1 VADARATIKIN
12 VTTDKKDFASAI
24 AQMNGLNSAL
34 GNGSTNSNKFTQ
46 SLNKT
51 TTSFKSYSG
60 GAIGAARAT
69 RGFNNQTMTSQ
80 KLIGVLNKSMRAIFW
95 IVIALGIEFAIT
107 ATTLAS
113 VNAAF
118 TLGRMAVK
126 AYHVSLGL
134 LAGALASVTAAIGVG
149 LATFQE
155 YTAAMTAFSYKGV
168 TDLGDGMEQSSSA
181 MRNFAK
187 DTSLATVGVVAL
199 TQAYSAMAKQA
210 PVSAAQRKALAGA
223 LDFTTTAED
232 PKKAFQSLSQFIG
245 LVTKAKKV
253 DSKATTAA
261 QSVSPE
267 FAKAVAGQKDKSAG
281 AILAALSSGQLA
293 GAAGVS
299 GNYKMQQTLVGQFQ
313 SFLADLVVQLTDFG
327 RKLLEPAKDVLESYY
342 KNFRN
347 TFRRTEGIISG
358 FAKGT
363 MFPGLITIGN
373 SLEEFSVKLLRDY
386 LPKISGGADWL
397 RKTFSDLKASF
408 AQFVNSLDKFRAGSK
423 IITDT
428 FGEPLLA
435 LFKGFGRNAEQ
446 LGYLAEDNEEAFL
459 KWGKALEG
467 LVFSIFDFFAA
478 MKVAFTEALP
488 VLTQIVNG
496 LASLVRGLSAVISL
510 TGTLGGGGGNSG
522 TVGAGMGPVLSSA
535 ITMGLMYAGYKGRR
549 RFGRGGGIGTKTG
562 PSTAS
567 KYGYQQAAMGA
578 PLMQRMFGSPNLMGS
593 GGFLQRTGSA
603 FGRGSFGARAS
614 RGFTATLGGN
624 STSVSNQAAML
635 ATQMY
640 RDQTGRLGLSGFAK
654 AKIGDF
660 DPFTG
665 KTITTAR
672 DLADAQKAR
681 RSLGALSYRD
691 LAKAARTGRP
701 DDLSTPASGRGFKEG
716 TVGRVNPLTGATMNA
731 RQAAMFGIRTKV
743 GGAMTGRVE
752 GMQAGLRGSFTP
764 GLGMAGSLITASGVT
779 SRIGNETARSAVDM
793 GLAGS
798 YFGKRGA
805 IVGAGLG
812 VMSKTTNYAAGAIAG
827 GATGAQI
834 AGTLTA
840 GLPPQAQAIGKAL
853 GFAIGTA
860 VGIFTIR
867 ARRSKTA
874 KGIADQMVQ
883 QTGARSIE
891 ALLNSPTL
899 STLGATEQ
907 IAKDKKIYDRAIEM
921 SKAGSGDQ
929 AVRDY
934 LLSTGTINKEQAKAI
949 DMSDG
954 AFIKQLES
962 NSAALK
968 MQGESY
974 VKFENNVNALTLST
988 GKSREEIFKL
998 AKETGVNLFDASKNL
1013 TQNFSDLGLS
1023 MRKTAQDIKNS
1034 MQDIRTSALSELD
1047 QMRARRESFEALRS
1061 SQKDLTELGAGAT
1074 QDDFAN
1080 YQKTMSDYVSMAF
1093 PDDPAK
1099 QMDVFRSFATG
1110 SMFSDPTSPF
1120 FGNTG
1125 LKDAFYRTQNIG
1137 GFLVSAQSGAQA
1149 AATNAYKGYSSK
1161 IATPGISGLLN
1172 MGGAQFARGDIA
1184 GNVLNERIA
1193 SAISAGTFNQTGFE
1207 SFLKEGDMSN
1217 INNAS
1222 EIMALLE
1229 SYGVKFEGND
1239 KMALQTQNN
1248 LEAAILS
1255 GSLDKVATELH
1266 QQFLQAIETGFD
1278 ASPEWWETQ
1287 PQWWRDMLNAGLVG
1301 PTGTTPDTSSP
1312 RRGMIG
1318 DTSTSRTLG
1327 RTLSAHS
1334 RFDSALTGSRKITSA
1349 FRTFGLGSPSSDH
1362 AAGRAY
1368 DLTGQNL
1375 GQYAKM
1381 ISDSGGFAEFH
1392 GSASSRHLHVVPP
1405 LGDTSVSRV
1414 TSGKGTSSGG
1424 GVAVAPVTVNVYG
1437 TQNQS
1442 PQEIAKQ
1449 VIYEI
1454 EKAQRNFRERY

>member
-1 VADARATIKIN
+1 MADARATIKIN

-34 GNGSTNSNKFTQ
+34 GDGSTNSNKFTQ

-51 TTSFKSYSG
+51 TASFKSYSG
-60 GAIGAARAT
+60 GAIGAAKST

-80 KLIGVLNKSMRAIFW
+80 KLIGALNKSMRAIFW

-107 ATTLAS
+107 AATLAS

-118 TLGRMAVK
+118 TVGRMAVK

-134 LAGALASVTAAIGVG
+134 LAGALASVTAAVGIG
-149 LATFQE
+149 LAAFQE

-168 TDLGDGMEQSSSA
+168 NDLGDGMEQSSSA

-187 DTSLATVGVVAL
+187 DTSLATMGVVAL

-253 DSKATTAA
+253 DSKATRAA

-281 AILAALSSGQLA
+281 AILASLSSGQLA
-293 GAAGVS
+293 TSAGVS

-313 SFLADLVVQLTDFG
+313 SFLTDLVVQLTDFG
-327 RKLLEPAKDVLESYY
+327 RKLLEPAKDVLESFY

-347 TFRRTEGIISG
+347 AFRRTEGIISG
-358 FAKGT
+358 FATGT
-363 MFPGLITIGN
+363 MMPGLITIGDTI
-373 SLEEFSVKLLRDY
+373 EEFSVKLLRDY
-386 LPKISGGADWL
+386 LPKISGGANWL

-435 LFKGFGRNAEQ
+435 LIKGFGRNAEQ

-467 LVFSIFDFFAA
+467 LIFSLFDFFAA

-510 TGTLGGGGGNSG
+510 TGTLGGGGGKSG
-522 TVGAGMGPVLSSA
+522 TINAGMGPVLSSA
-535 ITMGLMYAGYKGRR
+535 ITMGLMYAGFKGRR
-549 RFGRGGGIGTKTG
+549 RNRRDGGFGVKAG
-562 PSTAS
+562 PTASS
-567 KYGYQQAAMGA
+567 KYGYQQASINQSLSQKLFGELGVSGA
-578 PLMQRMFGSPNLMGS
+578 VS
-593 GGFLQRTGSA
+593 RTGSA
-603 FGRGSFGARAS
+603 FSRGRSFGS
-614 RGFTATLGGN
+614 KFSGGFTALLGGN
-624 STSVSNQAAML
+624 SRSVSNQAAI
-635 ATQMY
+635 AANQIY
-640 RDQTGRLGLSGFAK
+640 RQQTGRNMDSGFTRT
-654 AKIGDF
+654 GDVGSF
-660 DPFTG
+660 DEFLG
-665 KTITTAR
+665 RNIVDRRDRAR
-672 DLADAQKAR
+672 AELSR
-681 RSLGALSYRD
+681 RSLKRLKYSE
-691 LAKAARTGRP
+691 LAKAAGTGDARY
-701 DDLSTPASGRGFKEG
+701 LSTTAAGSGFANA
-716 TVGRVNPLTGATMNA
+716 TVGRTNPLTGATMSA
-731 RQAAMFGIRTKV
+731 RQAAMFGLRTKV

-752 GMQAGLRGSFTP
+752 AMQAGLRGSFTP
-764 GLGMAGSLITASGVT
+764 GLGIAGSMISATGVT
-779 SRIGNETARSAVDM
+779 SKIGNDTARSAVDM

-798 YFGKRGA
+798 YFGKKG
-805 IVGAGLG
+805 IVVGAGLG
-812 VMSKTTNYAAGAIAG
+812 VLSKTTNYAAGAIAG

-834 AGTLTA
+834 AGTITA

-860 VGIFTIR
+860 VGIFTVKS
-867 ARRSKTA
+867 RRTKIA
-874 KGIADQMVQ
+874 KSIADEMVRG
-883 QTGARSIE
+883 TGARSIE
-891 ALLNSPTL
+891 ALLKSPTL
-899 STLGATEQ
+899 STASAV
-907 IAKDKKIYDRAIEM
+907 AKLEKDQNIYQKAISM
-921 SKAGSGDQ
+921 SKSGSGDQ

-934 LLSTGTINKEQAKAI
+934 LLSTGTITKDQAKSI
-949 DMSDG
+949 DMGDG
-954 AFIKQLES
+954 AFIQQLES
-962 NSAALK
+962 NSTALK

-974 VKFENNVNALTLST
+974 KKFENNVNALSLST
-988 GKSREEIFKL
+988 GKSRAEIFKL
-998 AKETGVNLFDASKNL
+998 AKETGVNLFDATKSL
-1013 TQNFSDLGLS
+1013 TENVSDLGLT
-1023 MRKTAQDIKNS
+1023 MRQTADSIKNS
-1034 MQDIRTSALSELD
+1034 MQDIRATALNELD
-1047 QMRARRESFEALRS
+1047 KIRDRRESFNALQS
-1061 SQKDLTELGAGAT
+1061 SQKDLADLGAGAT

-1080 YQKTMSDYVSMAF
+1080 YQKVMSDYVASAF

-1099 QMDVFRSFATG
+1099 QMEVFRSFATG
-1110 SMFSDPTSPF
+1110 AMFTDPTSPF
-1120 FGNTG
+1120 FGNKG
-1125 LKDAFYRTQNIG
+1125 LQEAFTRTQDVG
-1137 GFLVSAQSGAQA
+1137 GILMSGQNNAQA
-1149 AATNAYKGYSSK
+1149 AMNSMALGYGSK

-1172 MGGAQFARGDIA
+1172 LGGAQFARGDVA

-1193 SAISAGTFNQTGFE
+1193 AAISGGTFNQTGFE
-1207 SFLKEGDMSN
+1207 QFLKTGDMSN
-1217 INNAS
+1217 INNAA
-1222 EIMALLE
+1222 EIMKKLE
-1229 SYGVKFEGND
+1229 EYGVKFQAD
-1239 KMALQTQNN
+1239 DATALQTQNN

-1266 QQFLQAIETGFD
+1266 QQFLDAIETGFD
-1278 ASPEWWETQ
+1278 STPEWWETQ
-1287 PQWWRDMLNAGLVG
+1287 PKWWTEMLAAGLIG
-1301 PTGTTPDTSSP
+1301 GDTTSS

-1405 LGDTSVSRV
+1405 LGDTSVTRV

-1437 TQNQS
+1437 AQNQS

-1449 VIYEI
+1449 VIQEI
-1454 EKAQRNFRERY
+1454 ERAQRNWRERY

>member
-1 VADARATIKIN
+1 MADARATIKIN
-12 VTTDKKDFASAI
+12 VTTDKKDFASALG
-24 AQMNGLNSAL
+24 QMNALNAAL

-51 TTSFKSYSG
+51 TTSFRSYSG
-60 GAIGAARAT
+60 GAMGAVKAT

-80 KLIGVLNKSMRAIFW
+80 KLLGVLNKSMRAIFW
-95 IVIALGIEFAIT
+95 VVIALGIEFAIT
-107 ATTLAS
+107 AATLAS
-113 VNAAF
+113 VNLAF

-126 AYHVSLGL
+126 AYQVSLGL
-134 LAGALASVTAAIGVG
+134 LAGALASVTAAVGIGI
-149 LATFQE
+149 AAFQE

-168 TDLGDGMEQSSSA
+168 SDLGDGMEQSSSA

-199 TQAYSAMAKQA
+199 TQAYTAMAKQA

-267 FAKAVAGQKDKSAG
+267 FAKAVAGQKDKSSG

-293 GAAGVS
+293 GVAGVT

-313 SFLADLVVQLTDFG
+313 SFLTDLVMQLSDFG
-327 RKLLEPAKDVLESYY
+327 RKLLEPAKDVLESFY

-347 TFRRTEGIISG
+347 TFRRTESIISE
-358 FAKGT
+358 FATAK
-363 MFPGLITIGN
+363 MLPGLMTIGD

-408 AQFVNSLDKFRAGSK
+408 AQFVKSLDKFRAGSK

-435 LFKGFGRNAEQ
+435 LVKGFGRNAEQ

-467 LVFSIFDFFAA
+467 LIFSVFDFFAA

-510 TGTLGGGGGNSG
+510 TGTLGGGGGKSG
-522 TVGAGMGPVLSSA
+522 TIDAGMGPVLSSA
-535 ITMGLMYAGYKGRR
+535 LTMGLMYAGFKGRR
-549 RFGRGGGIGTKTG
+549 RFRGRGGGVGAKSG
-562 PSTAS
+562 PATAS
-567 KYGYQQAAMGA
+567 AYGYRQAAMYR
-578 PLMQRMFGSPNLMGS
+578 PLSRALFGDF
-593 GGFLQRTGSA
+593 GFGEAGT
-603 FGRGSFGARAS
+603 RAS
-614 RGFTATLGGN
+614 SAYARKGGIGSRLFDSGSILLGGN
-624 STSVSNQAAML
+624 QNSVSNKGARIAVES
-635 ATQMY
+635 Y
-640 RDQTGRLGLSGFAK
+640 RGQTGRNARTGMVK
-654 AKIGDF
+654 AKIGEF
-660 DPFTG
+660 DPITG
-665 KTITTAR
+665 KQITNVAGLTA
-672 DLADAQKAR
+672 AKKAR
-681 RSLGALSYRD
+681 ASLSRLSYGD
-691 LAKAARTGRP
+691 LLKAARSGDPRFMNTA
-701 DDLSTPASGRGFKEG
+701 ASGAEFADA
-716 TVGRVNPLTGATMNA
+716 ATKNMSN
-731 RQAAMFGIRTKV
+731 RQAAMFGLRTKF

-752 GMQAGLRGSFTP
+752 AMQAGLRGSFTP

-779 SRIGNETARSAVDM
+779 SKIGNDTARSGVEM

-805 IVGAGLG
+805 IAGAGVG
-812 VMSKTTNYAAGAIAG
+812 VLSQTTNYLAGSIAG

-834 AGTLTA
+834 AGALTA

-860 VGIFTIR
+860 VGIFTVR
-867 ARRSKTA
+867 ARRTKIA
-874 KGIADQMVQ
+874 KGVADSMVQ

-891 ALLNSPTL
+891 ALLKSPIL
-899 STLGATEQ
+899 STVSATAA
-907 IAKDKKIYDRAIEM
+907 IAKDTKIYDKAIAM
-921 SKAGSGDQ
+921 SRGGSGDS

-934 LLSTGTINKEQAKAI
+934 LLSTGTITQQQAQSI
-949 DMSDG
+949 DMNDG
-954 AFIKQLES
+954 GFIDQLES
-962 NSAALK
+962 NNTALK

-974 VKFENNVNALTLST
+974 KKFENNLNALTLST
-988 GKSREEIFKL
+988 GKSRAEIFKL
-998 AKETGVNLFDASKNL
+998 AKETGVNLFDASRSL
-1013 TQNFSDLGLS
+1013 TQNFSDLGQS
-1023 MRKTAQDIKNS
+1023 MRKTAEDIKNA
-1034 MQDIRTSALSELD
+1034 MQDIRTSALNELD
-1047 QMRARRESFEALRS
+1047 KVRARRQSFEALQS
-1061 SQKDLTELGAGAT
+1061 SQKDLSELGAGAT

-1080 YQKTMSDYVSMAF
+1080 YQKTMSDFVASAF

-1099 QMDVFRSFATG
+1099 QMEVFRSFANG
-1110 SMFSDPTSPF
+1110 SIFTDPSSPF
-1120 FGNTG
+1120 FGNKG
-1125 LKDAFYRTQNIG
+1125 LETAFNRIQDIG
-1137 GFLVSAQSGAQA
+1137 GGLMISGRSAAGA
-1149 AATNAYKGYSSK
+1149 AANTAYKGYASQ

-1172 MGGAQFARGDIA
+1172 LGGAQFARGDVA
-1184 GNVLNERIA
+1184 GNVINERIA
-1193 SAISAGTFNQTGFE
+1193 AAISSGTFNQTGFE
-1207 SFLKEGDMSN
+1207 QFLKTGDMSN
-1217 INNAS
+1217 INNSA
-1222 EIMALLE
+1222 EIMKLLE
-1229 SYGVKFEGND
+1229 GFGVQFQAGD
-1239 KMALQTQNN
+1239 STALQTQNN
-1248 LEAAILS
+1248 LEAAILA
-1255 GSLDKVATELH
+1255 GSLDKVAVELH
-1266 QQFLQAIETGFD
+1266 QQFLDAIETGFD
-1278 ASPEWWETQ
+1278 STPEWWETQ
-1287 PQWWRDMLNAGLVG
+1287 PKWWTEMLAAGLIG
-1301 PTGTTPDTSSP
+1301 GDTTSS

-1381 ISDSGGFAEFH
+1381 ISESGGFAEFH

-1405 LGDTSVSRV
+1405 LGDTSVTRV
-1414 TSGKGTSSGG
+1414 SSGKGSSSSGG
-1424 GVAVAPVTVNVYG
+1424 GVALAPVTVNVYG
-1437 TQNQS
+1437 AENQS
-1442 PQEIAKQ
+1442 PQDIARQ
-1449 VIYEI
+1449 VVQEI
-1454 EKAQRNFRERY
+1454 ERAQRNWRERY

>member
-1 VADARATIKIN
+1 MADARATIKIN

-60 GAIGAARAT
+60 GAMGAVKAT
-69 RGFNNQTMTSQ
+69 RGFNNQTLTSQ
-80 KLIGVLNKSMRAIFW
+80 KLIGALNKSMRAIFW

-107 ATTLAS
+107 AATLAS

-118 TLGRMAVK
+118 TVGRMAVK

-149 LATFQE
+149 LAAFQE

-168 TDLGDGMEQSSSA
+168 NELGDGMEQSSSA

-187 DTSLATVGVVAL
+187 DTSLATMGVVAL
-199 TQAYSAMAKQA
+199 TQAYSTMAKQA

-253 DSKATTAA
+253 DSKATRAA

-281 AILAALSSGQLA
+281 AILASLSSGQLA
-293 GAAGVS
+293 TSAGVS

-313 SFLADLVVQLTDFG
+313 SFLTDLVVQLTDFG
-327 RKLLEPAKDVLESYY
+327 RKLLEPAKDVLDSFY

-347 TFRRTEGIISG
+347 AFRRTEGIISG
-358 FAKGT
+358 FATGT
-363 MFPGLITIGN
+363 MMPGLITIGN
-373 SLEEFSVKLLRDY
+373 TIEEFSVKLLRDY

-496 LASLVRGLSAVISL
+496 LASLIRGLSAVISL

-522 TVGAGMGPVLSSA
+522 TVNAGMGPVLSA
-535 ITMGLMYAGYKGRR
+535 ALTMGLMYGGFKGRR

-567 KYGYQQAAMGA
+567 KYGYQQAAMNQ
-578 PLMQRMFGSPNLMGS
+578 PLSQALFGQLGF
-593 GGFLQRTGSA
+593 GGVIGRTGSA
-603 FGRGSFGARAS
+603 ISGGRSFGS
-614 RGFTATLGGN
+614 KISGGFTAMLGGN
-624 STSVSNQAAML
+624 SRSVANQGAIAAN
-635 ATQMY
+635 TMY
-640 RDQTGRLGLSGFAK
+640 RQQTGRNATSGLTIP
-654 AKIGDF
+654 KIGDF
-660 DPFTG
+660 DPYTG
-665 KTITTAR
+665 KTITSAK
-672 DLADAQKAR
+672 DLADARRAR
-681 RSLGALSYRD
+681 RSLNRLTYRD
-691 LAKAARTGRP
+691 LLKTARTGDARN
-701 DDLSTPASGRGFKEG
+701 LSTSAAGSGFAKT
-716 TVGRVNPLTGATMNA
+716 TVGRTNPLTGATMNA
-731 RQAAMFGIRTKV
+731 RQAAMFGIRSKV

-752 GMQAGLRGSFTP
+752 AMQAGLRGSFTP

-812 VMSKTTNYAAGAIAG
+812 VMSKTTNYLAGSIAG

-834 AGTLTA
+834 AGVITA

-860 VGIFTIR
+860 VGIFTVR
-867 ARRSKTA
+867 ARRTKIA
-874 KGIADQMVQ
+874 KGVADAMVQ

-891 ALLNSPTL
+891 ALLKSPIL
-899 STLGATEQ
+899 STVSATAQ
-907 IAKDKKIYDRAIEM
+907 ITKDTKIYDKAIAM
-921 SKAGSGDQ
+921 SRGGTSDS

-934 LLSTGTINKEQAKAI
+934 LLSTGTITQQQAQAI
-949 DMSDG
+949 DMNDG
-954 AFIKQLES
+954 GFIDQLES
-962 NSAALK
+962 NNLALK

-974 VKFENNVNALTLST
+974 KKFENNINALTLST
-988 GKSREEIFKL
+988 GKSRAEIFKL
-998 AKETGVNLFDASKNL
+998 AKETGVNLFDATKSL

-1023 MRKTAQDIKNS
+1023 MRKTAEDIKNA
-1034 MQDIRTSALSELD
+1034 MQDIRTSALNELD
-1047 QMRARRESFEALRS
+1047 KVRARRESFEALQS
-1061 SQKDLTELGAGAT
+1061 SQRDLAELGAGAT

-1080 YQKTMSDYVSMAF
+1080 YQRTMSDFVAAAF

-1099 QMDVFRSFATG
+1099 QMAVFRGFASG
-1110 SMFSDPTSPF
+1110 SMFTDPSSPF
-1120 FGNTG
+1120 FGNKG
-1125 LKDAFYRTQNIG
+1125 LETAFNRTQDIG
-1137 GFLVSAQSGAQA
+1137 GGLMISGRSAAQA
-1149 AATNAYKGYSSK
+1149 AANTAYQGYASK
-1161 IATPGISGLLN
+1161 IATPGISGMLN
-1172 MGGAQFARGDIA
+1172 LSGAQFARGDVA
-1184 GNVLNERIA
+1184 GNVINERIA
-1193 SAISAGTFNQTGFE
+1193 AAISGGTFNQTGFE
-1207 SFLKEGDMSN
+1207 EFLKTGDMTN
-1217 INNAS
+1217 ITNSA
-1222 EIMALLE
+1222 EIMKLLE
-1229 SYGVKFEGND
+1229 GFGVQFQAGD
-1239 KMALQTQNN
+1239 ATALQTQNN
-1248 LEAAILS
+1248 LEAAILA

-1266 QQFLQAIETGFD
+1266 QQFLDAIETGFD
-1278 ASPEWWETQ
+1278 STPEWWETQ
-1287 PQWWRDMLNAGLVG
+1287 PKWWTEMLAAGFVG
-1301 PTGTTPDTSSP
+1301 GDTTSS

-1405 LGDTSVSRV
+1405 LGDTSVTRV
-1414 TSGKGTSSGG
+1414 SSGKGSSSSGG
-1424 GVAVAPVTVNVYG
+1424 GVALAPVTVNVYG
-1437 TQNQS
+1437 AENQS
-1442 PQEIAKQ
+1442 PQDIARQ
-1449 VIYEI
+1449 VIQEI
-1454 EKAQRNFRERY
+1454 ERAQRNWRERY

>member
-12 VTTDKKDFASAI
+12 VTTDKKDFASALG
-24 AQMNGLNSAL
+24 QMNALNAAL

-51 TTSFKSYSG
+51 TTSFRSYSG
-60 GAIGAARAT
+60 GAMGAVKAT

-80 KLIGVLNKSMRAIFW
+80 KLLGVLNKSMRAIFFV
-95 IVIALGIEFAIT
+95 VIALGIEFAIT
-107 ATTLAS
+107 AATLAS
-113 VNAAF
+113 VNLAF

-126 AYHVSLGL
+126 AYQVSLGL
-134 LAGALASVTAAIGVG
+134 LAGALASVTAAVGIGI
-149 LATFQE
+149 AAFQE

-168 TDLGDGMEQSSSA
+168 SDLGDGMEQSSSA

-199 TQAYSAMAKQA
+199 TQAYTAMAKQA

-267 FAKAVAGQKDKSAG
+267 FAKAVAGQKDKSSG

-293 GAAGVS
+293 GVAGVA

-313 SFLADLVVQLTDFG
+313 SFLTDLVMQLSDFG
-327 RKLLEPAKDVLESYY
+327 RKLLEPAKDVLESFY

-347 TFRRTEGIISG
+347 TFRRTETIISE
-358 FAKGT
+358 FATAK
-363 MFPGLITIGN
+363 MLPGLMTIGD

-408 AQFVNSLDKFRAGSK
+408 AQFVKSLDKFRAGSK

-435 LFKGFGRNAEQ
+435 LVKGFGRNAEQ

-467 LVFSIFDFFAA
+467 LIFSVFDFFAA

-510 TGTLGGGGGNSG
+510 TGTLGGGGGKSG
-522 TVGAGMGPVLSSA
+522 TIDAGMGPVLSSA
-535 ITMGLMYAGYKGRR
+535 LTMGLMYAGFKGRR
-549 RFGRGGGIGTKTG
+549 RFRGRGGGVGAKSG

-567 KYGYQQAAMGA
+567 AYGYRQAAMYRPLSGA
-578 PLMQRMFGSPNLMGS
+578 LFGDF
-593 GGFLQRTGSA
+593 GFGEAGT
-603 FGRGSFGARAS
+603 RAS
-614 RGFTATLGGN
+614 SAYARKGSIGSRLFNSGSILLGGN
-624 STSVSNQAAML
+624 QDSVSNKGARIAVES
-635 ATQMY
+635 Y
-640 RDQTGRLGLSGFAK
+640 RGQTGRNARTGMAK
-654 AKIGDF
+654 AKIGEF
-660 DPFTG
+660 DPITG
-665 KTITTAR
+665 KQITNVTGLTA
-672 DLADAQKAR
+672 AKKAR
-681 RSLGALSYRD
+681 ASLSRLSYGD
-691 LAKAARTGRP
+691 LLKAARSGDPRFMNTA
-701 DDLSTPASGRGFKEG
+701 ASGAEFA
-716 TVGRVNPLTGATMNA
+716 NAATLNMSN
-731 RQAAMFGIRTKV
+731 RQAAMFGLRTKM

-752 GMQAGLRGSFTP
+752 AMQAGLRGSFTP

-779 SRIGNETARSAVDM
+779 SKIGNDTARSGVEM

-805 IVGAGLG
+805 IAGAGVG
-812 VMSKTTNYAAGAIAG
+812 VLSQTTNYLAGSIAG

-834 AGTLTA
+834 AGALTA

-853 GFAIGTA
+853 GFAVGTA

-867 ARRSKTA
+867 ARRKNIA
-874 KGIADQMVQ
+874 KGIADDMVR

-899 STLGATEQ
+899 STASAMTKIEADQ
-907 IAKDKKIYDRAIEM
+907 KIYQKAISM
-921 SKAGSGDQ
+921 ARGGSGDGD
-929 AVRDY
+929 VRDY
-934 LLSTGTINKEQAKAI
+934 LLSTGAINAEQAKSI
-949 DMSDG
+949 DKSDG
-954 AFIKQLES
+954 AFIDQLES
-962 NSAALK
+962 NSKALK

-974 VKFENNVNALTLST
+974 KKFENNVNALTLAS
-988 GKSREEIFKL
+988 GKSRAEIFKL
-998 AKETGVNLFDASKNL
+998 AKETGTNLFDATKSL
-1013 TQNFSDLGLS
+1013 TENFSDLGLT
-1023 MRKTAQDIKNS
+1023 MRQTADSIKNS
-1034 MQDIRTSALSELD
+1034 MQDIRATALNELD
-1047 QMRARRESFEALRS
+1047 QIRSRRESFEGLRS
-1061 SQKDLTELGAGAT
+1061 SQQDLLDLGAGAT
-1074 QDDFAN
+1074 QQDFAN
-1080 YQKTMSDYVSMAF
+1080 YTQTMSDFVASTY

-1099 QMDVFRSFATG
+1099 QLEVFRSFATG
-1110 SMFSDPTSPF
+1110 SMFTDPTSPF

-1125 LKDAFYRTQNIG
+1125 LQEAFTRTQDVG
-1137 GFLVSAQSGAQA
+1137 GVLTSGQNNSQA
-1149 AATNAYKGYSSK
+1149 AFNTLASGYGSK
-1161 IATPGISGLLN
+1161 IGTPGIAGLLN
-1172 MGGAQFARGDIA
+1172 IGGAQFARGDIA
-1184 GNVLNERIA
+1184 GNVLTERIA
-1193 SAISAGTFNQTGFE
+1193 ESITGGTFNQTGFE
-1207 SFLKEGDMSN
+1207 TFLKTGDMSN
-1217 INNAS
+1217 INNAA
-1222 EIMALLE
+1222 EIMKKLE
-1229 SYGVKFEGND
+1229 EYGIKFQAGD
-1239 KMALQTQNN
+1239 ATALQTQNN

-1266 QQFLQAIETGFD
+1266 QQFLDAIASGFD

-1287 PQWWRDMLNAGLVG
+1287 PQWWREMINSGFVKPG
-1301 PTGTTPDTSSP
+1301 DTSSP
-1312 RRGMIG
+1312 RRGGIG
-1318 DTSTSRTLG
+1318 DTSTSKNLR
-1327 RTLSAHS
+1327 RTLSSHAK
-1334 RFDSALTGSRKITSA
+1334 FDSALTGSRNVTSS

-1381 ISDSGGFAEFH
+1381 VSDSGGFAEFH
-1392 GSASSRHLHVVPP
+1392 GAGGSRHLHVVPP
-1405 LGDTSVSRV
+1405 LGDTRV
-1414 TSGKGTSSGG
+1414 TRASSGMGGSSGG
-1424 GVAVAPVTVNVYG
+1424 GGVSTAPVTVNVYG
-1437 TQNQS
+1437 AESQS
-1442 PQEIAKQ
+1442 PQEIARQ

>member
-1 VADARATIKIN
+1 MADARATIKIN

-24 AQMNGLNSAL
+24 AQMNGLNRAL

-51 TTSFKSYSG
+51 TTSFRSYSH
-60 GAIGAARAT
+60 GAMGAVKAT

-107 ATTLAS
+107 AATLAS

-118 TLGRMAVK
+118 TLGRMTVK

-149 LATFQE
+149 LAAFQE

-168 TDLGDGMEQSSSA
+168 SDLGDGMEQSSSA

-267 FAKAVAGQKDKSAG
+267 FAKAVAGQKDKSSG

-299 GNYKMQQTLVGQFQ
+299 GNYKMQQTLAGQFQ
-313 SFLADLVVQLTDFG
+313 SFLTDLVVQLTDFG

-347 TFRRTEGIISG
+347 TLRRTEGIITRFS
-358 FAKGT
+358 KGK
-363 MFPGLITIGN
+363 MFPGLTTIGN

-386 LPKISGGADWL
+386 LPKISGGANWL
-397 RKTFSDLKASF
+397 RKTFYDLKVSF
-408 AQFVNSLDKFRAGSK
+408 AQFVQSLDKFRAGSK

-428 FGEPLLA
+428 FGGPLLA
-435 LFKGFGRNAEQ
+435 LFKGFGRNAES
-446 LGYLAEDNEEAFL
+446 LGYLAEDNAEAFL
-459 KWGKALEG
+459 KWGNALEG
-467 LVFSIFDFFAA
+467 LIFSLFDFFAA

-522 TVGAGMGPVLSSA
+522 TVNAGMGPVLSSA
-535 ITMGLMYAGYKGRR
+535 ITLGLLYGGFKGRR

-567 KYGYQQAAMGA
+567 KYGYQQAAMGR
-578 PLMQRMFGSPNLMGS
+578 PLSQALFGTLGF
-593 GGFLQRTGSA
+593 GGAIGRTGSA
-603 FGRGSFGARAS
+603 ISRGRGFGS
-614 RGFTATLGGN
+614 KMSGGFTALLGGN
-624 STSVSNQAAML
+624 SRSVSNQGAIV

-640 RDQTGRLGLSGFAK
+640 RQQTGRNVTSGFTMPMM
-654 AKIGDF
+654 GTF
-660 DPFTG
+660 DPYTG
-665 KTITTAR
+665 KTINTAR
-672 DLADAQKAR
+672 DLTDARKAR
-681 RSLGALSYRD
+681 RSLNTLRYRD
-691 LAKAARTGRP
+691 LAKAARTGDARN
-701 DDLSTPASGRGFKEG
+701 LSTTAAGSGFANA
-716 TVGRVNPLTGATMNA
+716 TVGRTNPFTGATMTA
-731 RQAAMFGIRTKV
+731 RQAAMFGIRSKI

-752 GMQAGLRGSFTP
+752 AMQAGLRGSFTP

-779 SRIGNETARSAVDM
+779 SKIGNETARSAVDM

-805 IVGAGLG
+805 IIGAGLG
-812 VMSKTTNYAAGAIAG
+812 VMSKTTNYGAGALAG

-840 GLPPQAQAIGKAL
+840 GLGPQAQAIGKAL
-853 GFAIGTA
+853 GFAVGTA
-860 VGIFTIR
+860 VGIFTVR

-874 KGIADQMVQ
+874 KSIADQMVR

-907 IAKDKKIYDRAIEM
+907 IAKDKKIYDKAIEM
-921 SKAGSGDQ
+921 SKGGAGDQ

-949 DMSDG
+949 DMNDG

-962 NSAALK
+962 NSTALK

-974 VKFENNVNALTLST
+974 KKFENNVNALTLST

-998 AKETGVNLFDASKNL
+998 AKTTGTDLFDASRSL
-1013 TQNFSDLGLS
+1013 TENFSDLGLA
-1023 MRKTAQDIKNS
+1023 MRKTADDIKNS
-1034 MQDIRTSALSELD
+1034 MQDIRTSALNELD
-1047 QMRARRESFEALRS
+1047 QLRAKRESFESLRS
-1061 SQKDLTELGAGAT
+1061 SQKDLMELGAGAT

-1099 QMDVFRSFATG
+1099 QMAVFKSFADG
-1110 SMFSDPTSPF
+1110 SMFTDPSSPM
-1120 FGNTG
+1120 FGNKG
-1125 LKDAFYRTQNIG
+1125 LQDAFYRTQNIG
-1137 GFLVSAQSGAQA
+1137 GFLVNAQSNAQVA
-1149 AATNAYKGYSSK
+1149 ANSMFQGYASK

-1172 MGGAQFARGDIA
+1172 LGGTQFARGDIA

-1193 SAISAGTFNQTGFE
+1193 SAIGSGTFNQRGFE
-1207 SFLKEGDMSN
+1207 TFLKEGDMSN
-1217 INNAS
+1217 INNSA
-1222 EIMALLE
+1222 EIMKLLE
-1229 SYGVKFEGND
+1229 SFGVQFQAGD
-1239 KMALQTQNN
+1239 STALQTQNN

-1301 PTGTTPDTSSP
+1301 TTGDTGSP
-1312 RRGMIG
+1312 RRGGIG
-1318 DTSTSRTLG
+1318 DTSTSRTLR

-1392 GSASSRHLHVVPP
+1392 GAGGSRHLHVVPP
-1405 LGDTSVSRV
+1405 LGDTSVTKSSSSRGP
-1414 TSGKGTSSGG
+1414 SAGGG
-1424 GVAVAPVTVNVYG
+1424 GVAMAPVTVNVYG
-1437 TQNQS
+1437 AQNQS
-1442 PQEIAKQ
+1442 PQEIAQK
-1449 VIYEI
+1449 VIHEI

>member
-51 TTSFKSYSG
+51 TTSFRSYSG
-60 GAIGAARAT
+60 GAMGAVKAT

-80 KLIGVLNKSMRAIFW
+80 KLIGALNKSMRAIFW

-107 ATTLAS
+107 AATLAS

-118 TLGRMAVK
+118 TVGRMAVK

-134 LAGALASVTAAIGVG
+134 LAGALASVTAAVGIG
-149 LATFQE
+149 LAAFQE

-168 TDLGDGMEQSSSA
+168 NDLGDGMEQSSSA

-187 DTSLATVGVVAL
+187 DTSLATMGVVAL

-253 DSKATTAA
+253 DSKATRAA

-281 AILAALSSGQLA
+281 AILASLSSGQLA
-293 GAAGVS
+293 TSAGVS

-313 SFLADLVVQLTDFG
+313 SFLTDLVVQLTDFG
-327 RKLLEPAKDVLESYY
+327 RKLLEPAKDVLESFY

-347 TFRRTEGIISG
+347 AFRRTEGIISG
-358 FAKGT
+358 FATGT
-363 MFPGLITIGN
+363 MMPGLITIGDTI
-373 SLEEFSVKLLRDY
+373 EEFSVKLLRDY

-435 LFKGFGRNAEQ
+435 LVKGFGRNAEQ

-467 LVFSIFDFFAA
+467 LIFSIFDFFAA

-510 TGTLGGGGGNSG
+510 TGTLGGGGGKSG
-522 TVGAGMGPVLSSA
+522 TINAGMGPVLSSA
-535 ITMGLMYAGYKGRR
+535 LTMGLMYAGYKGRR
-549 RFGRGGGIGTKTG
+549 RNRRGEGFGIKDG
-562 PSTAS
+562 PTAAS
-567 KYGYQQAAMGA
+567 KYGYQQAAMGRPMLQTLFGESGGGISA
-578 PLMQRMFGSPNLMGS
+578 ARSAYSRGRTFGSKIS
-593 GGFLQRTGSA
+593 GGFIGLMS
-603 FGRGSFGARAS
+603 
-614 RGFTATLGGN
+614 GN
-624 STSVSNQAAML
+624 SRTVSNQAAIV
-635 ATQMY
+635 ANQMY
-640 RDQTGRLGLSGFAK
+640 RQQTGRLMDSGFSKTGVIGDMDEFLGRRIADKTDRRMAFQARKSLKRLRYSELLKAAGTGEARDLNTPAAGSGFA
-654 AKIGDF
+654 
-660 DPFTG
+660 
-665 KTITTAR
+665 
-672 DLADAQKAR
+672 DA
-681 RSLGALSYRD
+681 
-691 LAKAARTGRP
+691 
-701 DDLSTPASGRGFKEG
+701 
-716 TVGRVNPLTGATMNA
+716 TVGRPNPLTGRTMSA
-731 RQAAMFGIRTKV
+731 RQAAMFGLRTKV

-752 GMQAGLRGSFTP
+752 AMQAGLRGSFTP
-764 GLGMAGSLITASGVT
+764 GLGMAGSMISATGITSK
-779 SRIGNETARSAVDM
+779 IGNETARSAVDM

-798 YFGKRGA
+798 YFGKKGM

-812 VMSKTTNYAAGAIAG
+812 VLSKTTNYAAGAIAG

-834 AGTLTA
+834 AGTITA

-860 VGIFTIR
+860 VGIFTVKS
-867 ARRSKTA
+867 RRTKIA
-874 KGIADQMVQ
+874 KSIADEMVRG
-883 QTGARSIE
+883 TGARSIE
-891 ALLNSPTL
+891 ALLKSPTL
-899 STLGATEQ
+899 STASALTKIE
-907 IAKDKKIYDRAIEM
+907 KDQNIYQKAISM
-921 SKAGSGDQ
+921 SKSGSGDQ

-934 LLSTGTINKEQAKAI
+934 LLSTGTITKDQAKSI
-949 DMSDG
+949 DMGDE
-954 AFIKQLES
+954 AFINQLES
-962 NSAALK
+962 NSTALK

-974 VKFENNVNALTLST
+974 KKFENNVNALSLST
-988 GKSREEIFKL
+988 GKSRAEIFKL
-998 AKETGVNLFDASKNL
+998 AKETGVNLFDATKSL
-1013 TQNFSDLGLS
+1013 TENVSDLGLT
-1023 MRKTAQDIKNS
+1023 MRQTADSIKNS
-1034 MQDIRTSALSELD
+1034 MQDIRTTALNELD
-1047 QMRARRESFEALRS
+1047 KIRDKREAFNALQS
-1061 SQKDLTELGAGAT
+1061 SQKDLADLGAGAT

-1080 YQKTMSDYVSMAF
+1080 YQKVMSDYVASAF

-1099 QMDVFRSFATG
+1099 QMEVFRSFATG
-1110 SMFSDPTSPF
+1110 AMFTDPTSPF
-1120 FGNTG
+1120 FGNKG
-1125 LKDAFYRTQNIG
+1125 LQEAFTRTQDVG
-1137 GFLVSAQSGAQA
+1137 GILMSGQNNAQA
-1149 AATNAYKGYSSK
+1149 AMNSMALGYGSK

-1172 MGGAQFARGDIA
+1172 LGGAQFARGDVA

-1193 SAISAGTFNQTGFE
+1193 AAISGGTFNQTGFE
-1207 SFLKEGDMSN
+1207 QFLKTGDMSN
-1217 INNAS
+1217 INNSA
-1222 EIMALLE
+1222 EIMKLLE
-1229 SYGVKFEGND
+1229 SFGVQFQAGD
-1239 KMALQTQNN
+1239 STALQTQNN

-1266 QQFLQAIETGFD
+1266 QQFLDAIETGFD
-1278 ASPEWWETQ
+1278 STPEWWETQ
-1287 PQWWRDMLNAGLVG
+1287 PKWWTEMLAAGLIG
-1301 PTGTTPDTSSP
+1301 GDTTSS

-1349 FRTFGLGSPSSDH
+1349 FRTFGLGSQ
-1362 AAGRAY
+1362 A
-1368 DLTGQNL
+1368 LTML
-1375 GQYAKM
+1375 LDELM
-1381 ISDSGGFAEFH
+1381 
-1392 GSASSRHLHVVPP
+1392 
-1405 LGDTSVSRV
+1405 T
-1414 TSGKGTSSGG
+1414 
-1424 GVAVAPVTVNVYG
+1424 
-1437 TQNQS
+1437 
-1442 PQEIAKQ
+1442 
-1449 VIYEI
+1449 
-1454 EKAQRNFRERY
+1454 

>member
-1 VADARATIKIN
+1 MADARATIKIN
-12 VTTDKKDFASAI
+12 VTTDKKDFASALG
-24 AQMNGLNSAL
+24 QMNGLNAAL

-51 TTSFKSYSG
+51 TTSFRSYST
-60 GAIGAARAT
+60 GAAGAVKST
-69 RGFNNQTMTSQ
+69 RGFNTQTMTSQ
-80 KLIGVLNKSMRAIFW
+80 KLLGVLNKSMRAIFW

-107 ATTLAS
+107 AATLAS

-118 TLGRMAVK
+118 TVGRMAVK

-149 LATFQE
+149 LAAFQE

-168 TDLGDGMEQSSSA
+168 SDLGDGMEQSSSA

-187 DTSLATVGVVAL
+187 DTSLATMGVVAL
-199 TQAYSAMAKQA
+199 TQAYSTMAKQA

-253 DSKATTAA
+253 DSKATRAA

-281 AILAALSSGQLA
+281 AILASLSSGQLA
-293 GAAGVS
+293 TSAGVS

-313 SFLADLVVQLTDFG
+313 SFLTDLVVQLTDFG
-327 RKLLEPAKDVLESYY
+327 RKLLEPAKDVLESFY

-347 TFRRTEGIISG
+347 AFRRTEGIISN
-358 FAKGT
+358 FATGT
-363 MFPGLITIGN
+363 MMPGLITIGDTI
-373 SLEEFSVKLLRDY
+373 EEFSVKLLRDY

-435 LFKGFGRNAEQ
+435 LVKGFGRNAEQ

-467 LVFSIFDFFAA
+467 LIFSIFDFFAA

-510 TGTLGGGGGNSG
+510 TGQLGGGEGKSG
-522 TVGAGMGPVLSSA
+522 TINAGMGPVLSSA
-535 ITMGLMYAGYKGRR
+535 LTIGLMYAGYKGRR
-549 RFGRGGGIGTKTG
+549 RNRRGEGFGGKSG
-562 PSTAS
+562 PTAAS
-567 KYGYQQAAMGA
+567 KYGYSAASIGRPMMDR
-578 PLMQRMFGSPNLMGS
+578 LFGSPNIMGPA
-593 GGFLQRTGSA
+593 GFYNRVKSSATSSMTGS
-603 FGRGSFGARAS
+603 RKAS
-614 RGFTATLGGN
+614 DIFTSTLGGN
-624 STSVSNQAAML
+624 SRSVSNQGAITAVE
-635 ATQMY
+635 MY
-640 RDQTGRLGLSGFAK
+640 RDQIGRDRRSGMLMPQ
-654 AKIGDF
+654 IGAY
-660 DPFTG
+660 DPITG
-665 KTITTAR
+665 KPVR
-672 DLADAQKAR
+672 DLTQLRAANKATV
-681 RSLGALSYRD
+681 SLKKLSYSE
-691 LAKAARTGRP
+691 LARAARTGRKA
-701 DDLSTPASGRGFKEG
+701 DLTSGAGGDAFANALVTGGRMST
-716 TVGRVNPLTGATMNA
+716 
-731 RQAAMFGIRTKV
+731 RQAAMYGIRTKI

-752 GMQAGLRGSFTP
+752 AMQAGLRGSFTP

-779 SRIGNETARSAVDM
+779 SKIGNETARSAVDM

-798 YFGKRGA
+798 YFGKRGVIA
-805 IVGAGLG
+805 GAGLG

-834 AGTLTA
+834 AGALTA

-853 GFAIGTA
+853 GFAVGTA
-860 VGIFTIR
+860 VGIFTVKSRR
-867 ARRSKTA
+867 AKVA
-874 KGIADQMVQ
+874 KGIADEMVRA
-883 QTGARSIE
+883 TGARSIE

-899 STLGATEQ
+899 STTAAM
-907 IAKDKKIYDRAIEM
+907 AKIEADQEVYKKAISM
-921 SKAGSGDQ
+921 SKSGSGDQ

-934 LLSTGTINKEQAKAI
+934 LVSTGAITKDQAKSI
-949 DMSDG
+949 DKSDG

-962 NSAALK
+962 NSTALD

-974 VKFENNVNALTLST
+974 KKFENNINALTLST
-988 GKSREEIFKL
+988 GKSRAEIFKL
-998 AKETGVNLFDASKNL
+998 AKETGTNLFDATKSL
-1013 TQNFSDLGLS
+1013 TENFSDLRLT
-1023 MRKTAQDIKNS
+1023 MRQTADSIKNA
-1034 MQDIRTSALSELD
+1034 MQDIRATALNELD
-1047 QMRARRESFEALRS
+1047 QIRSRRESFEGLRS
-1061 SQKDLTELGAGAT
+1061 SQQDLLDLGAGAT
-1074 QDDFAN
+1074 QEDFAN
-1080 YQKTMSDYVSMAF
+1080 YQQTMSDFVASAF

-1099 QMDVFRSFATG
+1099 QLEVFKSFASG
-1110 SMFSDPTSPF
+1110 SMFTDPTSPF
-1120 FGNTG
+1120 FGNKG
-1125 LKDAFYRTQNIG
+1125 LQDAFYRTQDVG
-1137 GFLVSAQSGAQA
+1137 GVLTSGANNAQA
-1149 AATNAYKGYSSK
+1149 ALNSMASGYGSK
-1161 IATPGISGLLN
+1161 IGTPGISGLLN
-1172 MGGAQFARGDIA
+1172 IGGAQFARGDIA
-1184 GNVLNERIA
+1184 GNVLTERIA
-1193 SAISAGTFNQTGFE
+1193 ESITAGTFNQTGFE
-1207 SFLKEGDMSN
+1207 TFLKTGDMSN
-1217 INNAS
+1217 INNAA
-1222 EIMALLE
+1222 EIMKKLE
-1229 SYGVKFEGND
+1229 EYGIKFQAD
-1239 KMALQTQNN
+1239 DATALQTQNN

-1266 QQFLQAIETGFD
+1266 QQFLDAIETGFD

-1287 PQWWRDMLNAGLVG
+1287 PQWWREMVNSGFVA
-1301 PTGTTPDTSSP
+1301 PKDTRSP
-1312 RRGMIG
+1312 RRGGIG

-1392 GSASSRHLHVVPP
+1392 GSGGSRHLHVVPP
-1405 LGDTSVSRV
+1405 LGDTSVTRA
-1414 TSGKGTSSGG
+1414 TSGKGSSSSGG
-1424 GVAVAPVTVNVYG
+1424 GVAMAPVTVNVYG
-1437 TQNQS
+1437 AENQS
-1442 PQEIAKQ
+1442 PQDIARQ

-1454 EKAQRNFRERY
+1454 EKAQRNWRERY